1 MMSDFFY
8 RGSSVNNSR
17 VTRPVS
23 RRVFA
28 WLATIAIVGSIVS
41 TGFVIS
47 ARQHFEAV
55 TIGYQSEQLRQQTSE
70 LDEKLRKLELE
81 RAQAYAPGALERRAR
96 ALGLARTGT
105 GNGIRRPASRTR

>member
-1 MMSDFFY
+1 MSDCFY
-8 RGSSVNNSR
+8 RGGSVNNSR

-55 TIGYQSEQLRQQTSE
+55 TIGYQSEQLRQQSSE
-70 LDEKLRKLELE
+70 LDERLRKLELE
-81 RAQAYAPGALERRAR
+81 RAKASAPGELERRAK
-96 ALGLARTGT
+96 ALGLDRSGA
-105 GNGIRRPASRTR
+105 GNGIRRPASRTH